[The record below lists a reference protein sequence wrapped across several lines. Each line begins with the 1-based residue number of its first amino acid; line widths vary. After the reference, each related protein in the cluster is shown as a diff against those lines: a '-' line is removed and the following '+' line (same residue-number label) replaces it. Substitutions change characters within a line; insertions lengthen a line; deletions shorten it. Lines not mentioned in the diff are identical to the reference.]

1 MRFLDSLEGDMNQRM
16 FENKEQS
23 VHALKSLFLSII
35 FFLWLKLCIDE
46 GSMPLIDFVDWLDS
60 C

>member
-1 MRFLDSLEGDMNQRM
+1 MCFLDGLEGDMNQRM

-35 FFLWLKLCIDE
+35 FF
-46 GSMPLIDFVDWLDS
+46 FVAKVMHR
-60 C
+60 